1 MVKEYKLTWKPTR
14 ARVRGRQD
22 REREAREGESESKR
36 DRERETELQSM
47 KAPLV
52 LLNVKFQIISSQG
65 PFFCFKKLCNAIKF
79 VAKSSRSWKSRAV
92 VVDDRSRISMH
103 RRS

>member
-22 REREAREGESESKR
+22 REREARERERARVRE
-36 DRERETELQSM
+36 RERETELQSM

-65 PFFCFKKLCNAIKF
+65 PFFALKNYAM
-79 VAKSSRSWKSRAV
+79 RSNL
-92 VVDDRSRISMH
+92 
-103 RRS
+103 